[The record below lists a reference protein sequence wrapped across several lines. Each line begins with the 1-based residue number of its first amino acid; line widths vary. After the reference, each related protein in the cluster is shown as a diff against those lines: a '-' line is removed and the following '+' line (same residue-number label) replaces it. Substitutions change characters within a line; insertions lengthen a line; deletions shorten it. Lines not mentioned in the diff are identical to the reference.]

1 MHAVELGKENLSF
14 YDIHALDGLSIAKR
28 KIRRSTFNTKRDVS
42 QPKGRMVVK
51 DGEKASNCSKGNA
64 IFTRVCSV
72 IRRVQSTGEKKGK
85 WMEGEVRR
93 GQDGE

>member
-1 MHAVELGKENLSF
+1 MLLMVFLSLNGR
-14 YDIHALDGLSIAKR
+14 YVDRHLTL
-28 KIRRSTFNTKRDVS
+28 RDVS

-85 WMEGEVRR
+85 WMEGEARR